1 MKVVYYIRADVE
13 ELGDKNFRD
22 WLNEQREKVKKNF
35 NATKVFIDVI
45 G

>member
-1 MKVVYYIRADVE
+1 MKVVIYIRADME

-22 WLNEQREKVKKNF
+22 WLNELREKVKENF
-35 NATKVFIDVI
+35 NAKKVFIDVI